1 MDDALA
7 AHLQALERA
16 LHDPVVRGDV
26 AQLAAL
32 LDDDFSEIGSSGVCF
47 DRAAAL
53 AEIPRERAQVEI
65 VSTDYDCVLLVPT
78 LAQVRYRSWCVIDG
92 ERPSARCCAVR
103 CGAGTA
109 RHGGWCFI
117 RARPRRLERQHRWRE
132 NRAPKK
138 VAAPP
143 ADLGARVDRYR
154 CCLPAL
160 AGFST

>member
-78 LAQVRYRSWCVIDG
+78 LAQVRYRSWYVIDG
-92 ERPSARCCAVR
+92 ERQREVLRSSLWR
-103 CGAGTA
+103 
-109 RHGGWCFI
+109 RHGEAWRVVFHQGT
-117 RARPRRLERQHRWRE
+117 PRRLERQHRWRE

>member
-78 LAQVRYRSWCVIDG
+78 LAQVRYRSWYVIDG
-92 ERPSARCCAVR
+92 ERQREVLRSSLWR
-103 CGAGTA
+103 
-109 RHGGWCFI
+109 RHGE
-117 RARPRRLERQHRWRE
+117 AWR
-132 NRAPKK
+132 
-138 VAAPP
+138 VVFHQGTP
-143 ADLGARVDRYR
+143 AV
-154 CCLPAL
+154 P
-160 AGFST
+160 